1 MRIRS
6 FDLAVCLVL
15 AAALLVLLAGCGDE
29 PQRARK
35 PQVVKLLP
43 DTPPPPPPP
52 PKPEDKPPPPK
63 PDDKP
68 PPMEAPKPVDAPAPQ
83 ALKSDEAAGDG
94 PGNGLTAGSVSRD
107 YTDQKIGAGTAIGGA
122 PVEAPT
128 TRLAA
133 QAYAGAATRALNDY
147 LARDR
152 AIKRRDYQV
161 RVDLWLTPG
170 GALQRADLVG
180 SSGDADTDRALRAA
194 LERFPGAGA
203 PPPARMPLPMRLLI
217 TNRMM
222 G

>member
-1 MRIRS
+1 MRHRTIP
-6 FDLAVCLVL
+6 LACGLL
-15 AAALLVLLAGCGDE
+15 AAALLLGACGDE
-29 PQRARK
+29 PPRARK
-35 PQVVKLLP
+35 AQVVKLLP

-68 PPMEAPKPVDAPAPQ
+68 PPMEAPKPVEAPTPQ

-94 PGNGLTAGSVSRD
+94 PGNGLTAGAVTRD
-107 YTDQKIGAGTAIGGA
+107 YTDQKIGQATVIGGA
-122 PVEAPT
+122 PAEPAT
-128 TRLAA
+128 ARLAA
-133 QAYAGAATRALNDY
+133 QAYAGAATRVLHDF

-152 AIKRRDYQV
+152 EVKRRDYQV
-161 RVDLWLTPG
+161 RVDLWLTPS
-170 GALQRADLVG
+170 GALQRAELVG